1 MRWGVTG
8 GGGEGPE
15 RVDVVESDQMQG
27 VGLGNMVGGMESGWR
42 WRRGEGSRSEVPSLA
57 RGPLKAGVAASI

>member
-15 RVDVVESDQMQG
+15 RVDVVESDQVRG
-27 VGLGNMVGGMESGWR
+27 AGLWNRVGGVESGWR
-42 WRRGEGSRSEVPSLA
+42 WRIG
-57 RGPLKAGVAASI
+57 